1 MITIRTFSSNGP
13 YFPPT
18 QGVYQASSLK
28 EMIFHIRQS
37 MEDGEYQIGLFDAEG
52 ECKGIWTDEAEPEPE
67 RNTQCSDGT
76 MQSMVPNGEGGWHNT
91 KPFYVLHR
99 PGTMSKAMWRLHLS
113 KFKRV

>member
-1 MITIRTFSSNGP
+1 MPCTIRTYDSNGP

-37 MEDGEYQIGLFDAEG
+37 MEDGEYQIGFFDADG
-52 ECKGIWTDEAEPEPE
+52 ECKGIWTDEAEPEP
-67 RNTQCSDGT
+67 D
-76 MQSMVPNGEGGWHNT
+76 GEGGWHHT

-99 PGTMSKAMWRLHLS
+99 PGSMSKAMWRLHLS
-113 KFKRV
+113 KFKRA